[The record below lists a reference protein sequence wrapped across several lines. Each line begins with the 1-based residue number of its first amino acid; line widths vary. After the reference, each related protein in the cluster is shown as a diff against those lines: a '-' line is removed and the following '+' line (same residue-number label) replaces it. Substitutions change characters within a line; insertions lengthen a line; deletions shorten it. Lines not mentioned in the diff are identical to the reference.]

1 MIKKK
6 YLAAGI
12 LALSISVG
20 ITSCGSDTSFVQYP
34 DVEEEV
40 PATSPFTLVDGGGNA
55 VDNLSSEYGEYF
67 IKVNAEGPWKLEVD
81 KDFHYAPKAKVPTSY
96 PSTWDAIGA
105 KPGRG
110 TSPCTSTEPLPAT
123 VKAPSHVLPA
133 KRLHPIWKPLRK

>member
-12 LALSISVG
+12 LALSVSVG

-81 KDFHYAPKAKVPTSY
+81 KDFLA
-96 PSTWDAIGA
+96 
-105 KPGRG
+105 
-110 TSPCTSTEPLPAT
+110 
-123 VKAPSHVLPA
+123 
-133 KRLHPIWKPLRK
+133 PLRTEGEGPDLIPILSLIHI

>member
-1 MIKKK
+1 M
-6 YLAAGI
+6 
-12 LALSISVG
+12 SVSVG

-81 KDFHYAPKAKVPTSY
+81 KDFLA
-96 PSTWDAIGA
+96 
-105 KPGRG
+105 
-110 TSPCTSTEPLPAT
+110 
-123 VKAPSHVLPA
+123 
-133 KRLHPIWKPLRK
+133 PLRTEGEGPDLIPIYVGCNWSEARQGNITPCRAPQRSRYPQR